1 MDKFIRQTIIKTVVA
16 AILVGSVTACANIPF
31 LGRNRSANQVEPTP
45 EGTTSQP
52 TGQARLRAGQPGT
65 QTGTTNQSTAQA
77 PQSTEGQGGALP
89 DESTQS
95 DGNQPV
101 PALW

>member
-1 MDKFIRQTIIKTVVA
+1 MNNFIRLTFKAVVITA
-16 AILVGSVTACANIPF
+16 LVGSVTACGNVPF
-31 LGRNRSANQVEPTP
+31 LGRNRSANQVESAPQ
-45 EGTTSQP
+45 GTTNQQ
-52 TGQARLRAGQPGT
+52 TGQTRLRAGQPGT
-65 QTGTTNQSTAQA
+65 QGGATNQTTAQA
-77 PQSTEGQGGALP
+77 PQTTDGQGGATP

>member
-1 MDKFIRQTIIKTVVA
+1 MNKFVRVTFKGVLIA
-16 AILVGSVTACANIPF
+16 ALVGSVTACANIPF
-31 LGRNRSANQVEPTP
+31 LGRNRSANQVEPAP

-65 QTGTTNQSTAQA
+65 QGGNTNQSTAQA
-77 PQSTEGQGGALP
+77 PQTTEGQGGSLP
-89 DESTQS
+89 AESTQS